1 MGDTHIAWTNKTWNP
16 ITGCTKVSQGCKHC
30 YAETIANRMWATQYK
45 PNADGTARRFTDV
58 RLHPD
63 RLEMPLHWRKPAM
76 VFVNS
81 MSDLFH
87 EDVPDEFILQVFSVM
102 ESCPQ
107 HIFQVLTK
115 RPERMV
121 DVLGGTSGAGLGAPP
136 LPNVWLGVSV
146 EDQANADLRIPL
158 LLQTPA
164 AVRFLSCEPLLEALD
179 LSVAI
184 YEGNGGYS
192 YNTLTGEHWPYTLA
206 PEYGPKIDWVIVGGE
221 SGTAAR
227 PFVLDWGRSIL
238 EQCQAAGVPC
248 FIKQLGARPCVIS
261 QAPKTQGAKVVL
273 KLKNNHGGN
282 MDEWPLDLR
291 VREFPKGV
299 TA

>member
-16 ITGCTKVSQGCKHC
+16 VTGCTKVSQGCKHC

-87 EDVPDEFILQVFSVM
+87 EDVPDEFILQMFSVM
-102 ESCPQ
+102 ERCPQ

-121 DVLGGTSGAGLGAPP
+121 DVLGGTSGAGLGAPL

-146 EDQANADLRIPL
+146 EDQANADERIPL
-158 LLQTPA
+158 LLEAPA
-164 AVRFLSCEPLLEALD
+164 AIRFLSCEPLLGPID
-179 LSVAI
+179 LTRIPDPFGPPVVIDSLRGFYYNKLHAI
-184 YEGNGGYS
+184 TRIG
-192 YNTLTGEHWPYTLA
+192 
-206 PEYGPKIDWVIVGGE
+206 WVIVGGE
-221 SGTAAR
+221 SGPHHRPMATAWAE
-227 PFVLDWGRSIL
+227 GIL
-238 EQCQAAGVPC
+238 YQCQAAGVAC
-248 FIKQLGARPCVIS
+248 FIKQM
-261 QAPKTQGAKVVL
+261 
-273 KLKNNHGGN
+273 GGKHPGTA
-282 MDEWPLDLR
+282 MEDLPPILR
-291 VREFPKGV
+291 VREFPHTV
-299 TA
+299 PV